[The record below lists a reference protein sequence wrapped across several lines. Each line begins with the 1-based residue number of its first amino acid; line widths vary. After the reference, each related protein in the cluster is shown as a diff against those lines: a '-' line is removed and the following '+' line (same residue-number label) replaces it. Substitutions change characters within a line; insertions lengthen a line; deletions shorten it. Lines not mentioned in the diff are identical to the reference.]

1 VVAPLLMM
9 GPVIKKLWWE
19 CYQTWKIVA
28 AGEPHPQPQY
38 QTATEYES
46 GVDTWALGCA
56 LVEMVTGKPAW
67 NSKPGT
73 NMFVLLIRIG
83 EVDEMPIRPEKLSQ
97 EGKDF
102 LLKILHKDGLL
113 RCFWNILLL
122 LINGKT
128 LFHWEKKKVKNY
140 HHHHAILI
148 FQIGFQFNHHH
159 QDQSFNMFAVQF
171 IYFYHGFSG

>member
-1 VVAPLLMM
+1 MALESVDNN
-9 GPVIKKLWWE
+9 
-19 CYQTWKIVA
+19 
-28 AGEPHPQPQY
+28 
-38 QTATEYES
+38 EYES

-83 EVDEMPIRPEKLSQ
+83 EGDEMPIRPEELSQ

-128 LFHWEKKKVKNY
+128 LFH
-140 HHHHAILI
+140 
-148 FQIGFQFNHHH
+148 
-159 QDQSFNMFAVQF
+159 
-171 IYFYHGFSG
+171 